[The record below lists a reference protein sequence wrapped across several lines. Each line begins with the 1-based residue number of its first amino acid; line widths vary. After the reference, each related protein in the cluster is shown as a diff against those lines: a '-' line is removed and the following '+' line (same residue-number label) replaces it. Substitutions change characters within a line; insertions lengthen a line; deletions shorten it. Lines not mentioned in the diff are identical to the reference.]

1 MMMIPLL
8 LAQAVAGPFLPA
20 APRPASDKPCPI
32 AIDSTDVVVCARNQA
47 GFRLRPVA
55 PLPEKQLLPKAEL
68 RIGSAALAAEAEQAT
83 LAGGQQSQ
91 RLMMRLK
98 LPLGRKKRP

>member
-1 MMMIPLL
+1 MMIALL

-20 APRPASDKPCPI
+20 SPRPKSDAPCPVVL
-32 AIDSTDVVVCARNQA
+32 DTSDVVVCGRTDDRY
-47 GFRLRPVA
+47 RLPR
-55 PLPEKQLLPKAEL
+55 LPMAVERQTLPKAET
-68 RIGSAALAAEAEQAT
+68 RIGAVGLAAEAEQAT

-98 LPLGRKKRP
+98 LPIGGKKRP